1 MFGNTKRIHFVGIG
15 GIGMSGMAELLHCL
29 GFEISG
35 SDQEKSDRTNHLQSL
50 GIDIFIGHNSNNII
64 NCDVLVYSSAVD
76 VKNEE
81 LIHAKNIGIPVI
93 RRAEMLGELMKV
105 KKISIGV
112 SGTHGKTTSSSLL
125 GNILEISKME
135 PTLVIGGIVNKF
147 NTNAI
152 SGSGDV
158 IVVEADEFDK
168 TFLQL
173 SPTYSIINNL
183 DLEHLDCYKNIEDL
197 QSSFIKFANS
207 VPFYGKVAICID
219 DKNTKKIISKIKRP
233 IVTFGLSGDAYYK
246 AKNIKYMKNQ
256 TTFDLHVDKKFQTKI
271 ILNIPGKHNIQ
282 NALGAIAISH
292 ELNLSILNIKRGLEE
307 YTGVRRRFQIVNK
320 FDFGTILVDDY
331 AHHPTE
337 VEATLDCARKG
348 WNNRIVAV
356 FQPHLYSRTRDFHKQ
371 FAKAFLKSDITILTD
386 IYAGREDAIE
396 GVHANLIIKQMK
408 KLKYE
413 NVFYVS
419 NKNNISKLLKNIHNN
434 GDLIIVMGAG
444 DIWRQ
449 IKNISEE
456 LSI

>member
-50 GIDIFIGHNSNNII
+50 GIDIFIGHNLNNII

-396 GVHANLIIKQMK
+396 GVHANLIIKHMK

-419 NKNNISKLLKNIHNN
+419 NKNNISKLLKNIHKN

>member
-233 IVTFGLSGDAYYK
+233 IVTFGLSGNAYYK

-419 NKNNISKLLKNIHNN
+419 NKNNISKLLKNIHKN

>member
-50 GIDIFIGHNSNNII
+50 GINIFIGHNFNNII

-76 VKNEE
+76 LKNEE
-81 LIHAKNIGIPVI
+81 LIHAKNIGIPII

-125 GNILEISKME
+125 GNILETSKME

-147 NTNAI
+147 NSNTI

-183 DLEHLDCYKNIEDL
+183 DLEHLDCYENIEDL

-219 DKNTKKIISKIKRP
+219 DKNTKNIISKIKRP
-233 IVTFGLSGDAYYK
+233 IVTFGLSGDAFYK
-246 AKNIKYMKNQ
+246 AKNIKYIKNQ
-256 TTFDLHVDKKFQTKI
+256 TTFDLYVDKKFQTEI
-271 ILNIPGKHNIQ
+271 VLNIPGKHNIQ
-282 NALGAIAISH
+282 NALGAVAISR
-292 ELNLSILNIKRGLEE
+292 ELNLSFADIKRGLKD

-337 VEATLDCARKG
+337 VEATLECARKG
-348 WNNRIVAV
+348 WNNRIVSV
-356 FQPHLYSRTRDFHKQ
+356 FQPHLYSRTRDFYKQ

-386 IYAGREDAIE
+386 IYAGREDTIE
-396 GVHANLIIKQMK
+396 DVHTNLIIKQMK
-408 KLKYE
+408 KLKYK

-419 NKNNISKLLKNIHNN
+419 NKNNISILLKDIHKN

-449 IKNISEE
+449 TKNISEE

>member
-93 RRAEMLGELMKV
+93 RRAEMLGELMKL

-419 NKNNISKLLKNIHNN
+419 NKNNISKLLKNIHKN

>member
-396 GVHANLIIKQMK
+396 GVHANLIIKHMK

-419 NKNNISKLLKNIHNN
+419 NKNNISKLLKNIHKN

>member
-233 IVTFGLSGDAYYK
+233 IVTFGLSGDAYFK

-396 GVHANLIIKQMK
+396 GVHANLIIKHMK

-419 NKNNISKLLKNIHNN
+419 NKNNISKLLKNIHKN

>member
-386 IYAGREDAIE
+386 IYAGREEAIE

-419 NKNNISKLLKNIHNN
+419 NKNNISKLLKNIHKN

>member
-396 GVHANLIIKQMK
+396 GIHANLIIKQMK

-419 NKNNISKLLKNIHNN
+419 NKNNISKLLKNIHKN

>member
-419 NKNNISKLLKNIHNN
+419 NKNNISKLLKNIHKN

>member
-183 DLEHLDCYKNIEDL
+183 DLEHLDCYNNIEDL

-419 NKNNISKLLKNIHNN
+419 NKNNISKLLKNIHKN

>member
-50 GIDIFIGHNSNNII
+50 GINIFIGHNFNNII

-76 VKNEE
+76 LKNEE

-125 GNILEISKME
+125 GNILETSKME

-147 NTNAI
+147 NSNTI

-183 DLEHLDCYKNIEDL
+183 DLEHLDCYENIEDL

-219 DKNTKKIISKIKRP
+219 DKNTKNIISKIKRP
-233 IVTFGLSGDAYYK
+233 IVTFGLSGDAFYK
-246 AKNIKYMKNQ
+246 AKNIKYIKNQ
-256 TTFDLHVDKKFQTKI
+256 TTFDLYVDKKFQTEI
-271 ILNIPGKHNIQ
+271 VLNIPGKHNIQ
-282 NALGAIAISH
+282 NALGAVAISR
-292 ELNLSILNIKRGLEE
+292 ELNLSFADIKRGLKD

-337 VEATLDCARKG
+337 VEATLECARKG
-348 WNNRIVAV
+348 WNNRIISV
-356 FQPHLYSRTRDFHKQ
+356 FQPHLYSRTRDFYKQ

-386 IYAGREDAIE
+386 IYAGREDTIE
-396 GVHANLIIKQMK
+396 DVHTNLIIKQMK
-408 KLKYE
+408 KFKYK

-419 NKNNISKLLKNIHNN
+419 NKNNISILLKDIHKN

-449 IKNISEE
+449 TKNISEE

>member
-1 MFGNTKRIHFVGIG
+1 
-15 GIGMSGMAELLHCL
+15 
-29 GFEISG
+29 
-35 SDQEKSDRTNHLQSL
+35 
-50 GIDIFIGHNSNNII
+50 
-64 NCDVLVYSSAVD
+64 
-76 VKNEE
+76 
-81 LIHAKNIGIPVI
+81 
-93 RRAEMLGELMKV
+93 
-105 KKISIGV
+105 
-112 SGTHGKTTSSSLL
+112 
-125 GNILEISKME
+125 ME

-219 DKNTKKIISKIKRP
+219 DKNTKNIISKIKRP

-419 NKNNISKLLKNIHNN
+419 NKNNISKLLKNIHKN

>member
-1 MFGNTKRIHFVGIG
+1 MFGNTKKIHFVGIG

-50 GIDIFIGHNSNNII
+50 GIDIFIGHNLNNII
-64 NCDVLVYSSAVD
+64 NCDVLVYSSAVN

-219 DKNTKKIISKIKRP
+219 DKNTKNIISKIKRP

-292 ELNLSILNIKRGLEE
+292 ELNLSIFNIKRGLEE
-307 YTGVRRRFQIVNK
+307 YTGVRRRFQIVNE

-419 NKNNISKLLKNIHNN
+419 NKNNISKLLKNIHKN